1 MVDMDSNENEL
12 LMHIPKKKSVAFLI
26 LISIIT
32 LMFYPFFWYLER
44 TSELNNLKTKSKV
57 GKAIPVS
64 MILIF
69 IIILGLISGGIIYIQ
84 LKDALPTNITSFYDL
99 TWEIKLIVYI
109 VAIALI
115 MNLLLIIASAF
126 KVRKILNEA
135 IANKDEKIKL
145 SGFSTLIFNF
155 MYLQYEINRIT
166 DDNEDKQRKA
176 PWIMLVISLALIA
189 GISYLVY
196 YLLNVTA

>member
-1 MVDMDSNENEL
+1 
-12 LMHIPKKKSVAFLI
+12 
-26 LISIIT
+26 
-32 LMFYPFFWYLER
+32 MFYPFFWYLER